1 MSIYRKKRGIFVNIV
16 LGYRYGWVDHILHSR
31 PQETL
36 TTHKNI
42 QLRTSMRSFD
52 SLREEQ
58 HFAAGCTLF
67 QQLKR
72 KRVGRVH
79 VGKQA
84 HFTYD
89 SSINFK
95 TGRFE
100 AQAMSLSLFLYC
112 FCDCL
117 CRCRS
122 FVLSS
127 CRLSPF
133 HLSNVTVSKPC
144 RLWNFYPKQ
153 GLNNWRKLLFAPC
166 KEIQYPG
173 SWNPEYSCRNPE
185 SHLQLES
192 GIQVLLKKI
201 LNPVIRIRNPQSKTV
216 LDSLTQGRDCD
227 VY

>member
-1 MSIYRKKRGIFVNIV
+1 M
-16 LGYRYGWVDHILHSR
+16 LAYRYGWVDHILHSR
-31 PQETL
+31 PQVTEETL

-42 QLRTSMRSFD
+42 QLRDMRSFD

-67 QQLKR
+67 QYLER
-72 KRVGRVH
+72 KGVGRVH

-144 RLWNFYPKQ
+144 RSCEIFILNRASTIGESYCSLHVRKSSIL
-153 GLNNWRKLLFAPC
+153 GLGIRNTAVGIRNPT
-166 KEIQYPG
+166 YN
-173 SWNPEYSCRNPE
+173 WNPE
-185 SHLQLES
+185 
-192 GIQVLLKKI
+192 
-201 LNPVIRIRNPQSKTV
+201 SKF
-216 LDSLTQGRDCD
+216 
-227 VY
+227 Y